1 MSLAITTA
9 ADQDISAIAASD
21 WLPREF
27 PLGPREKPTRRCVI
41 FKQSVLNDVR
51 AHGKTAPDIE
61 VCGVLV
67 GNVYQDAMGP
77 FVFVEASIRGNFSA
91 GKNAQV
97 TFTAKT
103 WAHIQ
108 DVMDQQYP
116 DMRILGWYHT
126 HPGHG
131 IFLSDMDLF
140 IHKNFFSLPWH
151 LAFVFD
157 PQALEEGLFAWRQGN
172 MVVESFVVQKD
183 VAADTMKVARR
194 LPEAPPQPII
204 PTPTVSAMT
213 PIADAMPADDGNG
226 EAAGAATLGET
237 IVGTPS
243 PALNALTSAAPPMP
257 MPSVIMPPPAAPEPG
272 PADEPIESPQ
282 AHPMYQPRAA
292 ELSIAA
298 QSAMA
303 PPAALVEM
311 KDLAA
316 RIAAIE
322 KRQRWTLAGLALLVL
337 VAIGWPIALA
347 AFAMVHSGPS
357 GIDLPFGPT
366 KEPLN
371 KSSAAAAAD
380 HEQPASPATPAAAPA
395 ATEPSASNR

>member
-1 MSLAITTA
+1 MSLAINTA

-27 PLGPREKPTRRCVI
+27 PLGPRERPTRRCVI

-183 VAADTMKVARR
+183 VAPDTMKVARR

-204 PTPTVSAMT
+204 PTPAVSAMT
-213 PIADAMPADDGNG
+213 PITDGIPGHDGNG
-226 EAAGAATLGET
+226 ATAAILGET

-243 PALNALTSAAPPMP
+243 PALSALAPPTAP
-257 MPSVIMPPPAAPEPG
+257 MPIPTPRSDVVPSSASTDEAESDEPG
-272 PADEPIESPQ
+272 SLGT
-282 AHPMYQPRAA
+282 AA
-292 ELSIAA
+292 AA
-298 QSAMA
+298 VAAMSAKA
-303 PPAALVEM
+303 PPAITVEVR
-311 KDLAA
+311 DLAA

-347 AFAMVHSGPS
+347 GFAMMHSGPG

-366 KEPLN
+366 KEPAN
-371 KSSAAAAAD
+371 KPAAAAAAD
-380 HEQPASPATPAAAPA
+380 REQPALPAAPA

>member
-183 VAADTMKVARR
+183 VPADTMKVARR

-204 PTPTVSAMT
+204 PTPAVSAMT
-213 PIADAMPADDGNG
+213 PIADVMPAHDANG
-226 EAAGAATLGET
+226 VAASAVTLGET

-243 PALNALTSAAPPMP
+243 PALSALTSSAPPIP
-257 MPSVIMPPPAAPEPG
+257 TPSVVMPPPPVSAPVPEPETEQFE
-272 PADEPIESPQ
+272 PAQPERFATPQ
-282 AHPMYQPRAA
+282 AA
-292 ELSIAA
+292 ELPLAA

-303 PPAALVEM
+303 PPAAMVEM

-347 AFAMVHSGPS
+347 GFAMMHSGPG

-366 KEPLN
+366 KEPAN
-371 KSSAAAAAD
+371 NSSAAAAAGHD
-380 HEQPASPATPAAAPA
+380 QRTLPAAPA